1 MFEQLAKA
9 LPQDGS
15 RLTFEII
22 RVSAD
27 QIRVRSTPD
36 LGACPSNASD
46 EEVMLHAAIAC
57 PLTMTGTPSE
67 VSQLL
72 QSRLAEQRAL
82 VDEGVASIQA
92 LRQKLD
98 AAKANAEKAKPA
110 KAKAAK
116 APAAATANPAT
127 DLPASDSGNTATPSP
142 AAPDTTPAPAAAP
155 SMDNF

>member
-57 PLTMTGTPSE
+57 PLTMTGTPGE

-72 QSRLAEQRAL
+72 QSRLAEQRAV

-92 LRQKLD
+92 LRQKLE

-110 KAKAAK
+110 KASKPSKASQVCWCLLLFAVRWCCCLF
-116 APAAATANPAT
+116 APCPCR
-127 DLPASDSGNTATPSP
+127 LWL
-142 AAPDTTPAPAAAP
+142 
-155 SMDNF
+155 

>member
-57 PLTMTGTPSE
+57 PLTMTGTASE
-67 VSQLL
+67 VSQAL

-92 LRQKLD
+92 LRQKLE

-110 KAKAAK
+110 KAAK
-116 APAAATANPAT
+116 APAPKQA
-127 DLPASDSGNTATPSP
+127 DGQSASASGNTATPSP
-142 AAPDTTPAPAAAP
+142 AAPPAATPAPTAAP
-155 SMDNF
+155 SMDDF